1 MTPYTKVG
9 QSSMNPV
16 HDFKSKIWSNS
27 DVFQRSISSLN
38 FGLVSE
44 INKLVHVYLSS
55 AASEY
60 LNSGK
65 EDVEILNVNGR
76 KLFSNVSLIVFWFRS
91 NRFIL
96 RIGGFL
102 NIQNLSN
109 EYVGQ
114 PSGQDQ
120 RMAKIS
126 EWPWPNKVD

>member
-44 INKLVHVYLSS
+44 MNKLVHAYLSS

-60 LNSGK
+60 LNSGR

-76 KLFSNVSLIVFWFRS
+76 KLFSSVSFIVFWFRS

-102 NIQNLSN
+102 RFKISKINLSN
-109 EYVGQ
+109 ARAGVNSKLGL
-114 PSGQDQ
+114 GHF
-120 RMAKIS
+120 
-126 EWPWPNKVD
+126 WN

>member
-60 LNSGK
+60 LNSGR

-76 KLFSNVSLIVFWFRS
+76 KLFSSVSFIVF
-91 NRFIL
+91 
-96 RIGGFL
+96 
-102 NIQNLSN
+102 
-109 EYVGQ
+109 
-114 PSGQDQ
+114 
-120 RMAKIS
+120 
-126 EWPWPNKVD
+126 

>member
-9 QSSMNPV
+9 QSSMKPV

-44 INKLVHVYLSS
+44 MNKLVHVYLSS

-60 LNSGK
+60 LNSGR

-76 KLFSNVSLIVFWFRS
+76 KLFSNVSFIVF
-91 NRFIL
+91 
-96 RIGGFL
+96 
-102 NIQNLSN
+102 
-109 EYVGQ
+109 
-114 PSGQDQ
+114 
-120 RMAKIS
+120 
-126 EWPWPNKVD
+126 